1 MLQVGV
7 LALQGAVAE
16 HLRLLDRLP
25 GVRGVA
31 VKTAEELVSLDGLI
45 LPGGEST
52 AIGRLLRSCG
62 LLEPLRDSIAAG
74 LPAWGTCAGMI
85 LLAKRIVGE
94 STVHLGLMDIVV
106 RRNAYG
112 GQLDSF
118 RTEVELPAVCARAVP
133 LVFIRAPY
141 VASVGPQVEVVAALA
156 GKIVAAAERNML
168 ATAFH
173 PELTQD
179 LCFHR
184 YFIERFVR
192 QKKE

>member
-7 LALQGAVAE
+7 LALQGSVAE

-31 VKTAEELVSLDGLI
+31 VKTRGALASLDGLI

-52 AIGRLLRSCG
+52 AIGRLLRTFG

-74 LPAWGTCAGMI
+74 LPVWGTCAGMI
-85 LLAKRIVGE
+85 LLAKRIIGE
-94 STVHLGLMDIVV
+94 STIHLGLMDTVV
-106 RRNAYG
+106 CRNAYG

-141 VASVGPQVEVVAALA
+141 VASVGSQVEVIAALD
-156 GKIVAAAERNML
+156 GKVVAVAERNML

-173 PELTQD
+173 PELTED
-179 LCFHR
+179 LGFHH
-184 YFIERFVR
+184 YFIDRFVR
-192 QKKE
+192 QRTE